1 MSLKTYIFLFTAVG
15 FLSGCSSTK
24 GLSSVKATEKKTSK
38 EVIFQHNQLN
48 FDFST
53 VAINGSVKYQDSKQ
67 SIQLTSDI
75 RWEKDQKILITLRMF
90 GITGAK
96 ALITPTEVKYYEK
109 ANNTYFEG
117 DFGMLSQWLGTEMD
131 FEKVQNLLLGK
142 VLENI
147 SPNQYESTLQEG
159 WFALTEKNPNT
170 WQKNFWLESGNFL
183 LKKQAFKNLQ
193 SQDTFEVFYEE
204 HQKLNQGLFPKF
216 FKILAQQT
224 HNNLVIDV
232 RYNQLLFNEK
242 LTFPYQV
249 PSGYQK
255 VEL

>member
-1 MSLKTYIFLFTAVG
+1 MSLKTYIYLFIVFG
-15 FLSGCSSTK
+15 FFSGCSGTK
-24 GLSSVKATEKKTSK
+24 GLSSVKASEKKTSK

-53 VAINGSVKYQDSKQ
+53 VAINGSIKYQDNKQ
-67 SIQLTSDI
+67 SINLTLDI
-75 RWEKDQKILITLRMF
+75 RWEKDQKILITLRTF

-96 ALITPTEVKYYEK
+96 ALITPTEVKYYEI

-117 DFGMLSQWLGTEMD
+117 GFAMLSQWLGTEMN

-142 VLENI
+142 ILENI

-159 WFALTEKNPNT
+159 WFTLTEKNPNT
-170 WQKNFWLESGNFL
+170 WQKEFWLESGNFL

-193 SQDTFEVFYEE
+193 NQDTFDIFYEE

-216 FKILAQQT
+216 FKIQAQQT
-224 HNNLVIDV
+224 SNNLVIDV
-232 RYNQLLFNEK
+232 KYNQLVFNEK

>member
-1 MSLKTYIFLFTAVG
+1 MSLKTFIFLIISVVV
-15 FLSGCSSTK
+15 LSGCSTTK
-24 GLSSVKATEKKTSK
+24 GLSSVKASEKKTSK
-38 EVIFQHNQLN
+38 EIIFQHNQLS

-67 SIQLTSDI
+67 SINLTSDI

-96 ALITPTEVKYYEK
+96 ALITPTEVRYYEK
-109 ANNTYFEG
+109 INNTYFEG

-142 VLENI
+142 ILENI
-147 SPNQYESTLQEG
+147 SPNQYESSLQQG
-159 WFALTEKNPNT
+159 WFALTEKNPTT
-170 WQKNFWLESGNFL
+170 WQKNFWLESGNLL

-193 SQDTFEVFYEE
+193 SLDTFEVFYEE
-204 HQKLNQGLFPKF
+204 HQKLNHGLFPKF

-224 HNNLVIDV
+224 RNNLVIDV
-232 RYNQLLFNEK
+232 RYNQLVFNEK
-242 LTFPYQV
+242 LSFPYQV